1 MQRVPMTPSGHA
13 ALKAELKHIKEIV
26 RHQIVRDIEEARA
39 HGDISENSE
48 FEDAKHR
55 QALNE
60 GRIRDLEAK
69 LSACEVIDV
78 TRIPPSERVIFGTT
92 VDLVDLSTDEEVSYQ
107 IVGTDEASVKDGR
120 ISVTS
125 PIGRALVGREVGDE
139 VTVRAPSGLRKY
151 VIEDVHYK

>member
-1 MQRVPMTPSGHA
+1 MQRVPMTPRGRA
-13 ALKAELKHIKEIV
+13 AMEAELKNLKEVV

-55 QALNE
+55 QALTE
-60 GRIRDLEAK
+60 GRIRELEGKIA
-69 LSACEVIDV
+69 AAEVIDV
-78 TRIPPSERVIFGTT
+78 SKMAPSERVIFGVT
-92 VDLVDLSTDEEVSYQ
+92 VELEDLNTEEEVTYQ
-107 IVGTDEASVKDGR
+107 IVGTDEADVKAGR

-139 VTVRAPSGLRKY
+139 VVVRAPGGERRY
-151 VIEDVHYK
+151 AIVDVHYK